1 MAETVAETTTT
12 TEPVPGAN
20 PGVAVVACVRDEE
33 AYLAEAVASV
43 LAQDYAGPL
52 RLVLAVGPS
61 DDRTAE
67 VAARLAAS
75 DARVVLVDNPTG
87 SRSIGLNLAI
97 ERATSDAAAASGEPP
112 RQGEAPSGERPPGEE
127 PDGAQVLLR
136 VDGHTVLPPAYV
148 RRCVATLE
156 RTGAVAVGGL
166 MHPVGSTT
174 VQRAAARAMS
184 HPAGIGAATFHV
196 GGEAGPAE
204 TVYLGA
210 FRRSA
215 VEAVGGYDPSLVRA
229 EDWELCLRLR
239 RVGGLLWFDPALQVT
254 YRPRRTLRAVAK
266 QFWRTG
272 MWRREVIR
280 RDPTTASVRYLAP
293 PVLVAG
299 LAGSAVLG
307 VVGAVA
313 ALPAVA
319 VLGGVIPAAYVA
331 GVLAATAHAAAR
343 RPRLGLRETLVL
355 PVVIATM
362 HLAWGAGF
370 VRGLTDRAVADHRA

>member
-1 MAETVAETTTT
+1 MEKVDAA
-12 TEPVPGAN
+12 PAAAPAPAPGDASATLRWTDAP

-33 AYLAEAVASV
+33 AYLEEAVGSV

-61 DDRTAE
+61 HDATAQ
-67 VAARLAAS
+67 VADRLAAA
-75 DARVVLVDNPTG
+75 DPRVVLVDNPTG
-87 SRSIGLNLAI
+87 SRSIGLNLATR
-97 ERATSDAAAASGEPP
+97 RAG
-112 RQGEAPSGERPPGEE
+112 
-127 PDGAQVLLR
+127 DGDQVLLR
-136 VDGHTVLPPAYV
+136 VDGHTVLPADYV
-148 RRCVATLE
+148 TRAVATLE
-156 RTGAVAVGGL
+156 HTGAVGVGGL
-166 MHPVGSTT
+166 MHPVGTST

-184 HPAGIGAATFHV
+184 HPAGIGAASFHV
-196 GGEAGPAE
+196 GGEAGPSE

-210 FRRSA
+210 FRRAA

-239 RVGGLLWFDPALQVT
+239 RAGGLLWFDPALQVT

-280 RDPTTASVRYLAP
+280 RDPSTASVRYLAP
-293 PVLVAG
+293 PALVLGLAASAVVVAGGALAALPGLVA
-299 LAGSAVLG
+299 LG
-307 VVGAVA
+307 VVLPGGYA
-313 ALPAVA
+313 AGL
-319 VLGGVIPAAYVA
+319 
-331 GVLAATAHAAAR
+331 LAASVHAAGR
-343 RPRLGLRETLVL
+343 RPRLGLRAAVVL
-355 PVVIATM
+355 PVVVATM

>member
-1 MAETVAETTTT
+1 MAEATVGRRTGTGERPT
-12 TEPVPGAN
+12 PGTGAVERS
-20 PGVAVVACVRDEE
+20 VAVFVVACVRDEE

-43 LAQDYAGPL
+43 LAQDYTGPL

-61 DDRTAE
+61 HDGTAR
-67 VAARLAAS
+67 VAERLAAA
-75 DARVVLVDNPTG
+75 DERVVVVDNPTG

-97 ERATSDAAAASGEPP
+97 ERTGAL
-112 RQGEAPSGERPPGEE
+112 R
-127 PDGAQVLLR
+127 DGAPGVAGPAGEDVLLR
-136 VDGHTVLPPAYV
+136 VDGHTVLPADYV

-166 MHPVGSTT
+166 MHPVGTT
-174 VQRAAARAMS
+174 PVQRAVARAMS
-184 HPAGIGAATFHV
+184 HPAGIGAASFHV
-196 GGEAGPAE
+196 GGKAGPSE

-210 FRRSA
+210 FRRGA

-239 RVGGLLWFDPALQVT
+239 RAGGLLWFDPALVVT

-280 RDPTTASVRYLAP
+280 RDRTTASARYLAP
-293 PVLVAG
+293 PAL
-299 LAGSAVLG
+299 VLG
-307 VVGAVA
+307 LGASAAAVA
-313 ALPAVA
+313 AGLLVALPALALLGA
-319 VLGGVIPAAYVA
+319 VVPLLYGL
-331 GVLAATAHAAAR
+331 GVLAATAHAAVR
-343 RPRLGLRETLVL
+343 RPALAPGEALVL
-355 PVVIATM
+355 PVVIVVM

-370 VRGLTDRAVADHRA
+370 VRGLTARAVADHRA

>member
-1 MAETVAETTTT
+1 MAEAAVGRRPGPGERPAPGPGEVDRRVA
-12 TEPVPGAN
+12 VF
-20 PGVAVVACVRDEE
+20 VVACVRDEE
-33 AYLAEAVASV
+33 AYLTEAVSSV

-61 DDRTAE
+61 HDDTAR
-67 VAARLAAS
+67 VAERLAAA
-75 DARVVLVDNPTG
+75 DERVVVVDNPTG

-97 ERATSDAAAASGEPP
+97 ERADAVRDRTPGVTGPAGE
-112 RQGEAPSGERPPGEE
+112 
-127 PDGAQVLLR
+127 DVLLR
-136 VDGHTVLPPAYV
+136 VDGHTVLPADYV

-166 MHPVGSTT
+166 MHPVGTT
-174 VQRAAARAMS
+174 PVQRAVARAMS
-184 HPAGIGAATFHV
+184 HPAGIGAASFHV
-196 GGEAGPAE
+196 GGEAGPSE

-210 FRRSA
+210 FRRGA

-239 RVGGLLWFDPALQVT
+239 RAGGLLWFDPALVVT

-280 RDPTTASVRYLAP
+280 RDRTTASARYLAP
-293 PVLVAG
+293 PALVLGLGASAAAVAAG
-299 LAGSAVLG
+299 LL
-307 VVGAVA
+307 A
-313 ALPAVA
+313 ALPALALLGA
-319 VLGGVIPAAYVA
+319 VVPVLYGL
-331 GVLAATAHAAAR
+331 GVLAATAHAAVR
-343 RPRLGLRETLVL
+343 RPALAPGEALVL
-355 PVVIATM
+355 SVVIVVM

-370 VRGLTDRAVADHRA
+370 VRGLTARAVADHRA

>member
-1 MAETVAETTTT
+1 MEKLDRAARDRVDDHPAAPPALRW
-12 TEPVPGAN
+12 TEAP

-43 LAQDYAGPL
+43 LAQDYRGPL

-61 DDRTAE
+61 HDATER
-67 VAARLAAS
+67 VAAQLAAA
-75 DARVVLVDNPTG
+75 DPRVVVVDNPTG
-87 SRSIGLNLAI
+87 SRSVGLNLA
-97 ERATSDAAAASGEPP
+97 SGHA
-112 RQGEAPSGERPPGEE
+112 G
-127 PDGAQVLLR
+127 DDDQVLLR
-136 VDGHTVLPPAYV
+136 VDGHTVLPADYV
-148 RRCVATLE
+148 TRAVATLE
-156 RTGAVAVGGL
+156 HTGAVGVGGL
-166 MHPVGSTT
+166 MHPVGTST

-184 HPAGIGAATFHV
+184 HPAGIGAASFHV
-196 GGEAGPAE
+196 GGEAGPSE

-239 RVGGLLWFDPALQVT
+239 RAGGMLWFDPALQVT

-280 RDPTTASVRYLAP
+280 RDPSTASVRYLAP
-293 PVLVAG
+293 PALVLGLVASALLVAG
-299 LAGSAVLG
+299 
-307 VVGAVA
+307 GALA
-313 ALPAVA
+313 ALPAVVLLGAA
-319 VLGGVIPAAYVA
+319 VPAAYLA
-331 GVLAATAHAAAR
+331 GVVAACAHATGR
-343 RPRLGLRETLVL
+343 SPRLGALEAVVL
-355 PVVIATM
+355 PAVVVTM

-370 VRGLTDRAVADHRA
+370 VRGLTARAVADHRA